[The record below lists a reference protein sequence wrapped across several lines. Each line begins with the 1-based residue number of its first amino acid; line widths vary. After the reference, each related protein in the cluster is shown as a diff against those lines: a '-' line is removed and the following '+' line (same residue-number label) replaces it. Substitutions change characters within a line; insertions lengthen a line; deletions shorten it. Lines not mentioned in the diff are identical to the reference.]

1 MSHSYALVGGN
12 IHSEKDLLS
21 TIMSDSLGNG

>member
-12 IHSEKDLLS
+12 NHSENDLLS